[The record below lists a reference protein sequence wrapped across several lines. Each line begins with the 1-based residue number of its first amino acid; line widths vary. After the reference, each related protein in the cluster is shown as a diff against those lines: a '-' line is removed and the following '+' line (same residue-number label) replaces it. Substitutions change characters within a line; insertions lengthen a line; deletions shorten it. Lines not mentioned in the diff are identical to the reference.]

1 MFIVQNINDINCH
14 NIYFSESIKNT
25 VLLNAKFY
33 RILYSTSLYILNTI
47 ILNIKLYNVTIE
59 QSFNK
64 YKCSYPIEKNI
75 SYIRQLEHLERR
87 ILDMIDTK
95 KNRIYNI
102 TTQLNSGMI
111 KLFTNTNE
119 IKSKLEV
126 VLKISG
132 IWETEREIGIT
143 YKFML
148 VNELV

>member
-1 MFIVQNINDINCH
+1 MFIVQNINDIDCH

-25 VLLNAKFY
+25 VLLNGKFY

-47 ILNIKLYNVTIE
+47 ILNIKLHNVTIE

-64 YKCSYPIEKNI
+64 YKCSYPIEKNS
-75 SYIRQLEHLERR
+75 SYIRQLEHLEKK
-87 ILDMIDTK
+87 ILDKIETK

-102 TTQLNSGMI
+102 TTQMNSGMI

-119 IKSKLEV
+119 IKNKLEV